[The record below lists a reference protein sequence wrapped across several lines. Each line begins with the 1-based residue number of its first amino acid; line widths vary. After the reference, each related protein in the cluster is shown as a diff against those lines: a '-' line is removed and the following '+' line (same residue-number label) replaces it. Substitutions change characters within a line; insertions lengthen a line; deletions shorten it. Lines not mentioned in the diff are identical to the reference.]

1 MKTYEVLVDVWEDE
15 EWVTKS
21 LFLALD
27 PNSNLEEQALRIIL
41 SISRNSGFTV
51 SVNTIEVIQEDEE

>member
-27 PNSNLEEQALRIIL
+27 PNGNLEEQALRIIL

-51 SVNTIEVIQEDEE
+51 SVNTIKVIQEDEE